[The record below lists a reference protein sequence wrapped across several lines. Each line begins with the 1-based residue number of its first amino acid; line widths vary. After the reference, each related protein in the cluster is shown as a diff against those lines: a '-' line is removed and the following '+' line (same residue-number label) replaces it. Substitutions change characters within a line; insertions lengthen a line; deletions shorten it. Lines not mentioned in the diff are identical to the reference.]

1 MSRRVL
7 TFGAV
12 MAIAVMA
19 LVGILSILD
28 VITLQEATRT
38 LGKTLSVVLIAVVAA
53 ALATTVVK
61 LGGKA

>member
-1 MSRRVL
+1 
-7 TFGAV
+7 